1 LSLNQLLIPSHV
13 LIGLEVTSKKRLFE
27 EMGFFFEQAAGLDR
41 SLVTDCLFARERL
54 GSTGLGFGVAI
65 PHGRIKGLKEPRIAA
80 IRLQNPIAFDAADGL
95 PVNFA
100 FVMLV
105 PEKAVQKHLDLLAE
119 MAELL
124 GDDDRREALKGAL
137 TAESLI
143 AIVHNGAET

>member
-1 LSLNQLLIPSHV
+1 
-13 LIGLEVTSKKRLFE
+13 
-27 EMGFFFEQAAGLDR
+27 MGFFFEQAAGLDR

-80 IRLQNPIAFDAADGL
+80 IRLQNTIAFDAADGL

-105 PEKAVQKHLDLLAE
+105 PEKAEQKHLDLLAE

-124 GDDDRREALKGAL
+124 GDDDRREALKAAI

-143 AIVHNGAET
+143 AIVHKGTET